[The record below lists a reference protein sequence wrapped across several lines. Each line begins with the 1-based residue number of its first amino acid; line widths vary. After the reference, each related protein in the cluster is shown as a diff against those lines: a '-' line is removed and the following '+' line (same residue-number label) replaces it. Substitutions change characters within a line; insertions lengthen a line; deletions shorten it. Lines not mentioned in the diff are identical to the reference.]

1 MEKDLENSDWMNEA
15 PYLAG
20 LGAKSPFTVPE
31 GYFGQLPEHIHQA
44 IYLDELKT
52 ATPDHGFNAPEGYFE
67 DLTLGI
73 QAKLALEKLK
83 EQVPDEGYTVPE
95 DYFNQL
101 QAKISAKTILSDK
114 KEAKIVRLWH
124 SKLVKYASAACFLL
138 ITAAGIYFYPG
149 TPAQQALSADMA
161 NEQML
166 YDIDESTIIE
176 HIESNNLKAENPA
189 VADADLENYIL
200 SNYSQNDIASD
211 L

>member
-1 MEKDLENSDWMNEA
+1 M
-15 PYLAG
+15 
-20 LGAKSPFTVPE
+20 
-31 GYFGQLPEHIHQA
+31 
-44 IYLDELKT
+44 
-52 ATPDHGFNAPEGYFE
+52 
-67 DLTLGI
+67 TLGI

-83 EQVPDEGYTVPE
+83 EQVSNEGYTVPR

-101 QAKISAKTILSDK
+101 QDKISAKTILENSEK

-138 ITAAGIYFYPG
+138 ITAAGIYFYPA
-149 TPAQQALSADMA
+149 TPAQQSLSADMA

>member
-20 LGAKSPFTVPE
+20 LGAKSPFTVLE